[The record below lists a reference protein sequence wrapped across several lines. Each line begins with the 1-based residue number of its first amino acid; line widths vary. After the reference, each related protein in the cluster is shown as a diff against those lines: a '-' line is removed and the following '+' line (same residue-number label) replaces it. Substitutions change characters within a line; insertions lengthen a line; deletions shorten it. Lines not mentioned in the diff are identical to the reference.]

1 MLNNFEINM
10 VTKLNMQKCLFV
22 FLSGVVF
29 KIYTRYQSIT
39 VYQQHTRL
47 FVVHYFQTH
56 IFIVQHLQE
65 HIHLRTTQEPLI
77 SNIPDLLSQ

>member
-29 KIYTRYQSIT
+29 KIYQVSTNHCLPR
-39 VYQQHTRL
+39 QQHTRL
-47 FVVHYFQTH
+47 FVVHFQTH
-56 IFIVQHLQE
+56 IFIVQHMQE

-77 SNIPDLLSQ
+77 SNIPDL